1 MEETDMER
9 LKSSFDSIG
18 ISYDHKPVISDG
30 YQSLAV
36 RYGDGY
42 IVDFNFDKHGSYD
55 SVD

>member
-36 RYGDGY
+36 WYGDGY